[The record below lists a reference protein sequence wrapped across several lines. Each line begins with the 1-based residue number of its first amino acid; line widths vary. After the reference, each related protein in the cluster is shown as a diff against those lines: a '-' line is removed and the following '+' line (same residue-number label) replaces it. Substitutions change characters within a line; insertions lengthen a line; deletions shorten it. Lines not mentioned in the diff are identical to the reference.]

1 MKDYLKLARVKHYL
15 KNILI
20 AIPLFFSG
28 MVFEEKNIL
37 TILFGFLTFS
47 FICSII
53 YIINDIRDV
62 EKDKLHEVKRKR
74 PIASGKIS
82 KKKAIIFAII
92 LGILSISIET
102 IFIGF
107 SNYNYI
113 FLIAYFILNLGYS
126 FGLKDIP
133 LLDVIILV
141 SGFVLRIAYGGAIFD
156 ISVSNWLY
164 LTVFAI
170 SFYLAFGK
178 RRNEILK
185 SNGQTRKVLSYY
197 SKDFLD
203 KNMYL
208 FLTIAIIFYSLWCV
222 DPITVNNTKNMMIF
236 TVPLV
241 IIICLRYS
249 MIIETDGYGDPVDVV
264 FSDKLLIFL
273 GILYIGFLSILLY
286 IV

>member
-1 MKDYLKLARVKHYL
+1 MKNYLKLARVKHYL

-20 AIPLFFSG
+20 AIPLFFNG
-28 MVFEEKNIL
+28 MAFEENNIL
-37 TILFGFLTFS
+37 TVFWGLLAFS

-53 YIINDIRDV
+53 YIVNDLRDV
-62 EKDKLHEVKRKR
+62 EKDKLHEVKKNR

-82 KKKAIIFAII
+82 KRNAVIFAII
-92 LGILSISIET
+92 LGLLSISIEIT
-102 IFIGF
+102 FVGF

-113 FLIAYFILNLGYS
+113 FLMAYFILNLGYS

-141 SGFVLRIAYGGAIFD
+141 SGFVLRIAYGGAICD

-164 LTVFAI
+164 LTIFAL

-185 SNGQTRKVLSYY
+185 SNKQTRKVLSYY

-208 FLTIAIIFYSLWCV
+208 FLAVSIIFYSLWCV
-222 DPITVNNTKNMMIF
+222 DPITVKNTENMMIF

-249 MIIETDGYGDPVDVV
+249 MIIEADSHGDPVDVI
-264 FSDKLLIFL
+264 FSDKALIFL
-273 GILYIGFLSILLY
+273 GILYIGFLSFFLY
-286 IV
+286 VI